1 MNQTT
6 DATSDEF
13 SASAVTSASSSEES
27 EFTTVSHK
35 RQRTNSLPSS
45 VHGEDYT
52 KDYCTFRIIPTE
64 CSSEMEVLALLFC
77 EHPKLECA
85 RRQIQNR
92 SVLLVAKTK
101 VASDILAGTTSLN
114 GKAVKFEKMGDKS
127 NLRTGVLHH
136 VPLFIT
142 EEAILYTEKIVSA
155 SRMLRWDQTSQQKVA
170 TEMVKFQY
178 EGALPARIKLG
189 LCGNFKVRPFVPTP
203 TRCYKCQKFGHV
215 ATTCLARA
223 ARCRLCAGTHLTE
236 QCQSKRTS
244 GEAITLK
251 CANCGE
257 AHPASS
263 GLCQKLR
270 DVSETMRT
278 RAVSKFRPA
287 GPPTTNA
294 WAHRNKATTAPQ
306 NKVSRVIT
314 PSGMNNSRDPLLGKA
329 LSTTTKGQ
337 PNKSTPYVPVGLP
350 KRVSSLPPRNHE
362 ASATQQKSYADSA
375 KPNARNPPPSH
386 NPQDMDTQEKVQQ
399 QAVVK
404 AVAQG
409 AANSSMTQEPNPAP
423 LSQVEDQI
431 TELII
436 TAISMAKRD
445 LDLIQNM
452 MIKNLSAKNDKI
464 KDYLV
469 KQNQKIMANLT
480 ELAELM

>member
-1 MNQTT
+1 MTPEVEN
-6 DATSDEF
+6 
-13 SASAVTSASSSEES
+13 SSEDS
-27 EFTTVSHK
+27 DFITVTHK
-35 RQRTNSLPSS
+35 RQRTDSLTSS
-45 VHGEDYT
+45 VRGEDLT
-52 KDYCTFRIIPTE
+52 KDYSKDYCATHRIIPTD
-64 CSSEMEVLALLFC
+64 CSSKMEVLALLFC
-77 EHPKLECA
+77 EHPRLECA

-92 SVLLVAKTK
+92 SVLLVA
-101 VASDILAGTTSLN
+101 
-114 GKAVKFEKMGDKS
+114 KFEKMGDKS

-189 LCGNFKVRPFVPTP
+189 LCGSFKVRPFVPTP

-215 ATTCLARA
+215 ATTCMSKA
-223 ARCRLCAGTHLTE
+223 ARCRLCAGAHLTE
-236 QCQSKRTS
+236 QCQTQRNS
-244 GEAITLK
+244 GQIVTLK

-263 GLCQKLR
+263 GLCQKMR
-270 DVSETMRT
+270 DVSQTMRT
-278 RAVSKFRPA
+278 RAASKFRPA

-294 WAHRNKATTAPQ
+294 WAQRSKLATVPQ
-306 NKVSRVIT
+306 SKVQKVIT
-314 PSGMNNSRDPLLGKA
+314 PHGTNNSGKSNTGNA
-329 LSTTTKGQ
+329 RSTATKGQ
-337 PNKSTPYVPVGLP
+337 SNKSTPYMPVGLP
-350 KRVSSLPPRNHE
+350 QPVNSLPPRNPRQ
-362 ASATQQKSYADSA
+362 SATQQKSYVDSA
-375 KPNARNPPPSH
+375 KSNAPNTPPSH
-386 NPQDMDTQEKVQQ
+386 SPQDMDTQEKVQQ

-404 AVAQG
+404 AVTQG
-409 AANSSMTQEPNPAP
+409 AANSSTTQESKSAP